1 DLGLRMLALKDS
13 PIGYA
18 TVGLNRQ
25 VTTVAAFA
33 ISAGVA
39 GVGGALYGAAM
50 QRPSPDAFN
59 FFGGLSILVVVVV
72 FGVSS
77 LGSPV
82 AAGTFLAA
90 PFLVNIFPS
99 LAQVTP
105 TMTAAAGVGLGDNP
119 NGAIPSNLRPGWSG
133 LLRQP
138 QLLWGGLAALV
149 VVYLATLTGA
159 ISNWAFAGFC
169 VVFAVVMPAASQ
181 GLGRSSGGGPSVA
194 RSATH
199 SDTRSNGISD
209 SPERLAL
216 SLPLADADVAALDD
230 MFGVRAGV
238 GAGVTAGTGF
248 TTGAGRG
255 S

>member
-1 DLGLRMLALKDS
+1 MLALKDS

-25 VTTVAAFA
+25 VTTVVAFA

-59 FFGGLSILVVVVV
+59 FFGGLSVLVVVVV

-82 AAGTFLAA
+82 AAGAFLAA

-105 TMTAAAGVGLGDNP
+105 TLTAAAGVGLGNNP
-119 NGAIPSNLRPGWSG
+119 NGAIPSDIRPSWAG

-138 QLLWGGLAALV
+138 ALLWGGLIALAAA
-149 VVYLATLTGA
+149 YFATLGGVF
-159 ISNWAFAGFC
+159 SNWTFAGLCIAF
-169 VVFAVVMPAASQ
+169 
-181 GLGRSSGGGPSVA
+181 
-194 RSATH
+194 
-199 SDTRSNGISD
+199 
-209 SPERLAL
+209 L
-216 SLPLADADVAALDD
+216 S
-230 MFGVRAGV
+230 
-238 GAGVTAGTGF
+238 
-248 TTGAGRG
+248 
-255 S
+255 